1 MASWGMTV
9 GSVPVIPLKPTPP
22 SRGSAKD
29 PFGVGADGCEVN
41 PAGAP
46 LAGVDVDD
54 PSAARAAR
62 REARAL

>member
-22 SRGSAKD
+22 SRVSAKD

-62 REARAL
+62 RASRAL

>member
-1 MASWGMTV
+1 M
-9 GSVPVIPLKPTPP
+9 PLKPIPP

-29 PFGVGADGCEVN
+29 PFGVGADGCEVDL
-41 PAGAP
+41 AGAP

>member
-1 MASWGMTV
+1 MASWGITT
-9 GSVPVIPLKPTPP
+9 GSVPVMPLKPIPP
-22 SRGSAKD
+22 SRGSARD
-29 PFGVGADGCEVN
+29 PFGVGAEGCEMV

-54 PSAARAAR
+54 SSAARAAR